1 MKLIVER
8 DALAAA
14 LADCCRVVERKV
26 TIPTL
31 ANVKMVADGGAL
43 HIKGT
48 NLDQQVDRE
57 ISADVEA
64 DGETCV
70 PAHLLDSMI
79 KKLPS
84 GSQVGL
90 EATDKEMVLKCGR
103 RRSKLA
109 TLLPEDFPDLSAGEM
124 VASVTLPGKQWASLF
139 SQVAYAICKDET
151 RYYLNG
157 VYLDPTEDGFQFVA
171 TDGHR
176 MACKTVSATIDGVAT
191 AEILPTA
198 LVNEIIRLT
207 DKIEADVDLEWND
220 AKARLS
226 FPGGSIT
233 SKLVDGR
240 FPDYQRLFPAN
251 NERIAKGHVK
261 ALAQAADYC
270 ATIADEVGDSR
281 ARKLKMELADGES
294 EKGIF
299 QFSTFGSNGESRDEV
314 EVNWQDGDL
323 TCGCNAKY
331 MADVLGRLKTD
342 EVTISFRDAG
352 TPYLFEPVGDPT
364 ERHVLMPMRV

>member
-31 ANVKMVADGGAL
+31 ANVKMVADGGVL
-43 HIKGT
+43 HITGT

-139 SQVAYAICKDET
+139 SQVAYAISKEEV
-151 RYYLNG
+151 RYYLMG
-157 VYLDPTEDGFQFVA
+157 VYLHGTEDGFALVA

-176 MACKTVSATIDGVAT
+176 LACKTVASPIEGTPTG
-191 AEILPTA
+191 EILPTA
-198 LVNEIIRLT
+198 FVNEIIRLT
-207 DKIEADVDLEWND
+207 DKVEVEVELRWSDS
-220 AKARLS
+220 KALLS

-233 SKLVDGR
+233 SKLIDGTY
-240 FPDYQRLFPAN
+240 PDYNRVFPPN
-251 NERIAKGHVK
+251 NDRTAQGRVK

-270 ATIADEVGDSR
+270 ATIADEVGDAR
-281 ARKLKMELADGES
+281 ARALKMELAPGEG

-323 TCGCNAKY
+323 ICGCNAKY
-331 MADVLGRLKTD
+331 MADVLKHIRTD
-342 EVTISFRDAG
+342 EVLISFSDPG
-352 TPYLFEPVGDPT
+352 TAYLFQPVGDPT